1 MVVTGGFGFGGDVD
15 GGPGSGTDRGG
26 GGDEQDR
33 DGDRRLIKWEDTVA
47 KINLGIEP
55 NDPLDYSPRL
65 ELHHLT
71 MGTLGSHGCQLE
83 RER

>member
-1 MVVTGGFGFGGDVD
+1 MDFMGMRTAAWELKQTEGG
-15 GGPGSGTDRGG
+15 
-26 GGDEQDR
+26 R
-33 DGDRRLIKWEDTVA
+33 DGQYGDGDGRLIKWEDTVA